1 MSLGNFVEVSI
12 GVTELSESLLFFER
26 LGFKKLDQNYEP
38 WPWAVVTDGAITL
51 NLSQYAGPAA
61 PVLNYFASDMEP
73 RVERL
78 RSRGIEVFGLKDR
91 QLPEVLGGI
100 EVADGVGISLLKY
113 PARRIPRPSG
123 IPVSKCGAF
132 SQLAFPVADIE
143 KSLARWRNLDFERV
157 GGGPLPYPWVL
168 LTDGLI
174 TVGLHQT
181 TVLKTAALVYETSNL
196 GDRLTE
202 LQDSGFVFGE
212 RLPGFETNLGG
223 YVLVSPLSAIRIV
236 MQHR

>member
-12 GVTELSESLLFFER
+12 GVAELSESLLFFER
-26 LGFKKLDQNYEP
+26 LGFRKLDQNYEP
-38 WPWAVVTDGAITL
+38 WPWAVVTDGTITL

-61 PVLNYFASDMEP
+61 PVLNYFASDMEL
-73 RVERL
+73 RVEGL
-78 RSRGIEVFGLKDR
+78 RSKGIEVFGLKER
-91 QLPEVLGGI
+91 QLPDVLGGI
-100 EVADGVGISLLKY
+100 EVTDGIGISLLKY

-123 IPVSKCGAF
+123 TPVAKCGAF
-132 SQLAFPVADIE
+132 SQLAYPVADVE
-143 KSLARWRNLDFERV
+143 KSLALWRKLEFERV
-157 GGGPLPYPWVL
+157 GGGPLPYPWAM

-181 TVLKTAALVYETSNL
+181 TVLKTAALVYEMVNL
-196 GDRLTE
+196 VDRMAE
-202 LQDSGFVFGE
+202 LRDSGFTFGE

-223 YVLVSPLSAIRIV
+223 YVLVSPLEATRIV